1 MLVQRLSMCY
11 WIDITIVTR
20 FTGLSHFHFL
30 RFRTLKKLPTW
41 GPQRGNTLG
50 KRSLLGAPGVLQ
62 TFHTTQME
70 SQQAKCPPSI
80 NCLLYGMLYVLTGI
94 YWASISAARAPKGRF
109 CPDFLSF
116 VVQFWAKIVF
126 SPNIGVWGVQ
136 IIATERPAH
145 TSLLQPI
152 WNHPAQGNGQKQAKK
167 GSFGPKVP
175 LLVALEVLGGH
186 GGPDLVTTVT
196 GCSACVGLMVI
207 THFGLILGLFCMVWY
222 VIWFYCMVLRWI
234 LLHCNVLHDISLYC
248 ITWHGIVL
256 YLI

>member
-1 MLVQRLSMCY
+1 MLQPLQRPLQHS
-11 WIDITIVTR
+11 
-20 FTGLSHFHFL
+20 
-30 RFRTLKKLPTW
+30 W
-41 GPQRGNTLG
+41 GPQRDIILG
-50 KRSLLGAPGVLQ
+50 KRSLLAAPGVLQ

-152 WNHPAQGNGQKQAKK
+152 WSHPAQGNGQKQAKK

-175 LLVALEVLGGH
+175 LLVAL
-186 GGPDLVTTVT
+186 
-196 GCSACVGLMVI
+196 
-207 THFGLILGLFCMVWY
+207 
-222 VIWFYCMVLRWI
+222 
-234 LLHCNVLHDISLYC
+234 
-248 ITWHGIVL
+248 
-256 YLI
+256 

>member
-1 MLVQRLSMCY
+1 M
-11 WIDITIVTR
+11 
-20 FTGLSHFHFL
+20 
-30 RFRTLKKLPTW
+30 
-41 GPQRGNTLG
+41 
-50 KRSLLGAPGVLQ
+50 
-62 TFHTTQME
+62 
-70 SQQAKCPPSI
+70 
-80 NCLLYGMLYVLTGI
+80 LTGI
-94 YWASISAARAPKGRF
+94 YWASISAAKAPKGRF

-175 LLVALEVLGGH
+175 LLVALEALGGRREP
-186 GGPDLVTTVT
+186 GLVTTVT

-207 THFGLILGLFCMVWY
+207 THFGLILGLFWPPRTLRGT
-222 VIWFYCMVLRWI
+222 VLAQNAAFWPNGG
-234 LLHCNVLHDISLYC
+234 LGQPEWSASKPNNP
-248 ITWHGIVL
+248 IT
-256 YLI
+256 

>member
-1 MLVQRLSMCY
+1 
-11 WIDITIVTR
+11 
-20 FTGLSHFHFL
+20 
-30 RFRTLKKLPTW
+30 
-41 GPQRGNTLG
+41 
-50 KRSLLGAPGVLQ
+50 
-62 TFHTTQME
+62 
-70 SQQAKCPPSI
+70 
-80 NCLLYGMLYVLTGI
+80 MLYVLTGI

-175 LLVALEVLGGH
+175 LLVALEVLGGRR
-186 GGPDLVTTVT
+186 GPYLVTTVT
-196 GCSACVGLMVI
+196 GHTVPDEKLNTSKKMTRKGGSRKNYNSRQV
-207 THFGLILGLFCMVWY
+207 
-222 VIWFYCMVLRWI
+222 RWMGRN
-234 LLHCNVLHDISLYC
+234 HYADI
-248 ITWHGIVL
+248 
-256 YLI
+256 

>member
-1 MLVQRLSMCY
+1 MCSSLFKDLY
-11 WIDITIVTR
+11 GTPGAPKGATFWAKDP
-20 FTGLSHFHFL
+20 F
-30 RFRTLKKLPTW
+30 W
-41 GPQRGNTLG
+41 GPLG
-50 KRSLLGAPGVLQ
+50 FSRHSIQPKWGPNKPNA
-62 TFHTTQME
+62 
-70 SQQAKCPPSI
+70 PPSI
-80 NCLLYGMLYVLTGI
+80 SCLLSGMLYVLTGI

-222 VIWFYCMVLRWI
+222 VI
-234 LLHCNVLHDISLYC
+234 
-248 ITWHGIVL
+248 
-256 YLI
+256 

>member
-1 MLVQRLSMCY
+1 
-11 WIDITIVTR
+11 
-20 FTGLSHFHFL
+20 
-30 RFRTLKKLPTW
+30 
-41 GPQRGNTLG
+41 
-50 KRSLLGAPGVLQ
+50 
-62 TFHTTQME
+62 ME

-234 LLHCNVLHDISLYC
+234 LFHSIALQCIAWHFIVLYHMALYC
-248 ITWHGIVL
+248 IVFDIIAVYCMSPHCILWYGMVL
-256 YLI
+256 YFI